1 MKKRMLTGLSLL
13 LATSVGLILAMPQ
26 RVHTQVQDIIPP
38 SLVELSFS
46 PNNIDVSTA
55 SQVIAV
61 NVRGRRTRSLV
72 TSPVRFISE
81 ARRDNNSD
89 SAI

>member
-13 LATSVGLILAMPQ
+13 LAASVGLILAMPQ

-46 PNNIDVSTA
+46 PTC
-55 SQVIAV
+55 
-61 NVRGRRTRSLV
+61 G
-72 TSPVRFISE
+72 
-81 ARRDNNSD
+81 
-89 SAI
+89 